1 MSIPTPPPRGP
12 TNARTAVPY
21 PISAWHARRRP
32 TSPSDA
38 WAKAVEVERQ
48 RLRFQPRPGAGY
60 RLYVVT
66 EGVVG
71 GREVSPAP
79 GGHAVLGRHT
89 SCDLVLGDDTSISLR
104 HVLVRAWTHEG
115 LAMLGVLDLDSGT
128 GFELSDGSRQ
138 RAVVASGPVVFA
150 IAATSIVA
158 VPLGEPLA
166 EGLEPPIVRSSEAS
180 GYQVD
185 PRPREGSRDASAR
198 AGTGRITVV
207 PWSVPLSSGGVGGAF
222 EMVLE
227 SEHRRAVVR
236 FSERDVGH
244 GILVGRDPRCVD
256 AGLRSVLNDGI
267 SRVHAL
273 VIRERDGV
281 RLYDVASMN
290 GMTDGARRVR
300 SMALDDAGGRAFLC
314 GYRTTALSWRALRSA
329 GRPSA

>member
-1 MSIPTPPPRGP
+1 M
-12 TNARTAVPY
+12 
-21 PISAWHARRRP
+21 
-32 TSPSDA
+32 
-38 WAKAVEVERQ
+38 KAVAVERQ
-48 RLRFQPRPGAGY
+48 RLRFKPRPTAGY
-60 RLYVVT
+60 RLYVVAD
-66 EGVVG
+66 EVVG

-79 GGHAVLGRHT
+79 GGHVVIGRHT
-89 SCDLVLGDDTSISLR
+89 SCDLVLGDDASVSLR
-104 HVLVRAWTHEG
+104 HVLVRAWTHAG
-115 LAMLGVLDLDSGT
+115 LPMLGILDLDSGT

-138 RAVVASGPVVFA
+138 RAVVASGPVVFD

-166 EGLEPPIVRSSEAS
+166 EGLEPPVVRSSEAS
-180 GYQVD
+180 GYEVD
-185 PRPREGSRDASAR
+185 PRAHEGFGRASPR

-207 PWSVPLSSGGVGGAF
+207 PYSVPLSSGGPEARAGGAF

-227 SEHRRAVVR
+227 SECRRAAVR

-281 RLYDVASMN
+281 RIYDIASTN
-290 GMTDGARRVR
+290 GMTDGTHRVR
-300 SMALDDAGGRAFLC
+300 SAALDDAGGRAFLC

-329 GRPSA
+329 GSRST